1 MSCLRDNSKKIYRL
15 DIVRPLSVVFFQV
28 WFVKTI
34 ILYWTC
40 IKNLTQP
47 NICADPNRSVVL
59 HHARSPKLFLLRH
72 KGANAP
78 DLSGVLWG
86 SPGPEINS
94 KFSPKSPGHV
104 QGCPG
109 QSFTICLYGGP
120 TKHYKIHSILT
131 L

>member
-15 DIVRPLSVVFFQV
+15 EIVRPLSVVFFQV
-28 WFVKTI
+28 WLVKTI
-34 ILYWTC
+34 ILFWTW
-40 IKNLTQP
+40 KNLTQP
-47 NICADPNRSVVL
+47 NICADPNRSVLL
-59 HHARSPKLFLLRH
+59 HHVRSPKLFLLCH
-72 KGANAP
+72 EGANAP

-104 QGCPG
+104 QGCLG

-120 TKHYKIHSILT
+120 TKHSKIHSILT